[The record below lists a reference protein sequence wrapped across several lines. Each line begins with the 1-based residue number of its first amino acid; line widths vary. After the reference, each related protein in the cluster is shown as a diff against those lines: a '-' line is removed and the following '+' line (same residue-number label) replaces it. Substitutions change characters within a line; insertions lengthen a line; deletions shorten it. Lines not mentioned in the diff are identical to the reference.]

1 MNWFSLA
8 VHKVQ
13 EVKLLIVSVLHVELH
28 ECERES
34 LFELTLLFIRLDYLD
49 QYLISVEVKNSF
61 KINCTYQGVMF
72 HKFV

>member
-1 MNWFSLA
+1 M
-8 VHKVQ
+8 
-13 EVKLLIVSVLHVELH
+13 LIVSALYVELD

-72 HKFV
+72 YKSV